1 MSGLKYARPM
11 WLYYGDYPV
20 AKYYVERVR
29 RTGRNVYRIE
39 AVSVV
44 GMLGNIS
51 HKGGMYS
58 GEKLIN
64 ILAELLG
71 NGSID
76 EDLGRGGYYV
86 EGGYEDFYVP
96 PEIGDMQ
103 IYGWLPYATAR
114 DNLHQILLATGASII
129 RGENGDLTFA

>member
-11 WLYYGDYPV
+11 WLYHNGSPV

-71 NGSID
+71 DGSIGD
-76 EDLGRGGYYV
+76 YV
-86 EGGYEDFYVP
+86 QGGYEDFYVP

-103 IYGWLPYATAR
+103 TYG
-114 DNLHQILLATGASII
+114 
-129 RGENGDLTFA
+129 